1 MCGRSPP
8 FSRVALLQCFKT
20 CNRVTDKRIEGVSG
34 PRMPLLALVIDDSML
49 IRHTV
54 CRFLEKR
61 GFAVETA
68 TDGAAALELLKTI
81 RPDIIF
87 TDLQMPR
94 LSGYELIEA
103 LKNNAE
109 TAGIPVLI
117 LAARPLSGDAP
128 ETRAHSVIYK
138 DLNIEVQL
146 RQALESLFP
155 SNATS

>member
-1 MCGRSPP
+1 
-8 FSRVALLQCFKT
+8 
-20 CNRVTDKRIEGVSG
+20 
-34 PRMPLLALVIDDSML
+34 MPLLALVIDDSML

-54 CRFLEKR
+54 CRILQKL

-68 TDGAAALELLKTI
+68 TDGADALEVLKTI
-81 RPDIIF
+81 RPDVIF

-109 TAGIPVLI
+109 TAGIPVLVI
-117 LAARPLSGDAP
+117 AARLISGDAP

-138 DLNIEVQL
+138 DLNIDVQL

-155 SNATS
+155 SNATTSSSSSQRE